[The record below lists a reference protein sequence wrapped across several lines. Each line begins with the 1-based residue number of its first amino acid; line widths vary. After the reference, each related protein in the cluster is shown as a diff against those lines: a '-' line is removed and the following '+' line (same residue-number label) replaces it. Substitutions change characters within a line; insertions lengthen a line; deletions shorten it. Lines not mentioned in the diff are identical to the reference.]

1 MRTIEQASSEYVTDL
16 KYEEAVESLAK
27 GISIKTILQIYTT
40 MAFEAGVKFAQEWI
54 SVENGLPES
63 GITVLIKD
71 KRNCIDWACIRYGD
85 WDHKF
90 KNTITHWRPITK
102 K

>member
-1 MRTIEQASSEYVTDL
+1 MKMVEQAAKEYAENLGETLDTDC
-16 KYEEAVESLAK
+16 AHR
-27 GISIKTILQIYTT
+27 
-40 MAFEAGVKFAQEWI
+40 AFKAGVEFAQEWI
-54 SVENGLPES
+54 SVEKELPDA

-71 KRNCIDWACIRYGD
+71 KNNNYGWACIRYGD
-85 WDHKF
+85 WDYKF